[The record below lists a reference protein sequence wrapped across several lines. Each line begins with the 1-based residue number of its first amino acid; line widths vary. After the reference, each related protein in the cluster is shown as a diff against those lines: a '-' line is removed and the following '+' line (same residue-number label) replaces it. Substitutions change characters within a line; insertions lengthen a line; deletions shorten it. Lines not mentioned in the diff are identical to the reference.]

1 MQYGDLLAE
10 QLTSDEHIIATPDLA
25 MLVNEFGLDFAMAF
39 QILRPRL
46 NAEFDRAKGEEKAA
60 VQKRLAAEKQA
71 LIQRIASPIK
81 EVPTLLPLPASP
93 STNFDHEDTGDTIM
107 EDGREDGLDSVDGV
121 ALIPPPK
128 SATVRHIRAATLLA
142 DDVQA
147 RQKVWWPSALT
158 LTMQQARSMLPQEVN
173 DIMR

>member
-1 MQYGDLLAE
+1 
-10 QLTSDEHIIATPDLA
+10 
-25 MLVNEFGLDFAMAF
+25 MLVNDFGLDFAMAF

-46 NAEFDRAKGEEKAA
+46 NAEFDRVKAEEKAA

-71 LIQRIASPIK
+71 LSQRIASPT
-81 EVPTLLPLPASP
+81 EEASPALPLPVSP
-93 STNFDHEDTGDTIM
+93 SAHFDNEDSGDTIM
-107 EDGREDGLDSVDGV
+107 EDGKEDGVDGV
-121 ALIPPPK
+121 SLIPPPK
-128 SATVRHIRAATLLA
+128 SAAVCEIEQQHHLLMYM
-142 DDVQA
+142 QT